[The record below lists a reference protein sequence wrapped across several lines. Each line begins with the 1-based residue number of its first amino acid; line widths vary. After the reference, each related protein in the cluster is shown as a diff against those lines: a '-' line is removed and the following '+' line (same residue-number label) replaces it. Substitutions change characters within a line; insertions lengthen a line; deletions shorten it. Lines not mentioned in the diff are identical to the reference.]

1 MRTAV
6 SSAVIVCG
14 LALGPLLAAQAPERP
29 DPGPVFRL
37 SVSLVQLDAVV
48 TDRKGRHVTSLGPSD
63 FRVFLDGRP
72 HPVTAVAY
80 VQADE
85 QFFDEGGTLVPRRT
99 PARPSEAERVIAFV
113 VDDSRM
119 SFESLARTRLALER
133 VIDTALQPDDL
144 VSIVTTSGTR
154 KTTWPFTFGRAELRG
169 AVRRLRYT
177 FSGVSVA
184 SALDPID
191 PFGAERFDAFREE
204 TFATR
209 AVQRIADVIDAVR
222 ELPGRKAVV
231 LVSEGFSMYAFGRD
245 HGLLASAMR
254 QLVDRANRAGVVIY
268 AIDPR
273 GLVVTGLTA
282 ADAASGRQAASIMAR
297 RGLAL
302 RETQDG
308 LRFIAGETG
317 GFAVINNNDIPQ
329 AFRRIMDDQRGYYL
343 IGFQPPADLFAAGGH
358 RAFRT
363 IKLKTTARH
372 LRVRTRAG
380 FFGRPTE

>member
-1 MRTAV
+1 M
-6 SSAVIVCG
+6 IVCG
-14 LALGPLLAAQAPERP
+14 LALGPLGAQAPEGP
-29 DPGPVFRL
+29 ESGPVFRL
-37 SVSLVQLDAVV
+37 SVALVQLDAVV

-63 FRVFLDGRP
+63 FRVFLDGRS

-80 VQADE
+80 VRAEETFYDAA
-85 QFFDEGGTLVPRRT
+85 GTLVPRRV
-99 PARPSEAERVIAFV
+99 PARPSEADRVIAFV

-119 SFESLARTRLALER
+119 TFESVARTRQALER
-133 VIDTALQPDDL
+133 VIDTQLRPDDL

-154 KTTWPFTFGRAELRG
+154 ASRWPFTFSRAELRG

-177 FSGVSVA
+177 LSGVSAA
-184 SALDPID
+184 SVLDPVD
-191 PFGAERFDAFREE
+191 PFASTRFDVFREE
-204 TFATR
+204 TFATG
-209 AVQRIADVIDAVR
+209 AIERIADVIRAVR

-231 LVSEGFSMYAFGRD
+231 LVSEGFSMFGMGRD
-245 HGLLASAMR
+245 HGLLAYGMR

-282 ADAASGRQAASIMAR
+282 ADSASGRQAASLMAQ
-297 RGLAL
+297 RGIAL
-302 RETQDG
+302 RETQEG

-317 GFAVINNNDIPQ
+317 GFAVINNNDMPQ

-343 IGFQPPADLFAAGGH
+343 VGFQPPPGLFDANGR
-358 RAFRT
+358 RAFRK

>member
-1 MRTAV
+1 M
-6 SSAVIVCG
+6 IVCG

-29 DPGPVFRL
+29 EPGPVFRL

-63 FRVFLDGRP
+63 FHVFLDGRR

-80 VQADE
+80 VHADE
-85 QFFDEGGTLVPRRT
+85 QLFDEDGTLVPRRAPT
-99 PARPSEAERVIAFV
+99 RPSEAERVIAFV

-119 SFESLARTRLALER
+119 SFESLARTRQALER
-133 VIDTALQPDDL
+133 VIDTELQPDDL

-169 AVRRLRYT
+169 AVRRMRYT
-177 FSGVSVA
+177 FSDVSVA

-191 PFGAERFDAFREE
+191 PFGTARFDAFREE
-204 TFATR
+204 TFATH
-209 AVQRIADVIDAVR
+209 AIQRIADVIGAVR

-245 HGLLASAMR
+245 HGLLAYAMR

-273 GLVVTGLTA
+273 GLVVTGLSA

-343 IGFQPPADLFAAGGH
+343 IGFQPPPDLFAAGGQ

-363 IKLKTTARH
+363 IELKTTGRH